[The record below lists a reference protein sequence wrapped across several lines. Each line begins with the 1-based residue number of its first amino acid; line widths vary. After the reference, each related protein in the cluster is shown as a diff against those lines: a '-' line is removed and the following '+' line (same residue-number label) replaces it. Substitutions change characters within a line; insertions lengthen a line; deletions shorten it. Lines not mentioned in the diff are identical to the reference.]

1 MSYQRV
7 NWQTGTK
14 VSDGY
19 VEIDGTRHPVTPP
32 TYSGPTP
39 CNPTSLNIMDVGIEE
54 NSNNIDKINNK
65 LNGQASINELYVGGI
80 KHKNFWVFPDE
91 KIITTRESFLI
102 DIPAGTYT
110 ISGEITGD
118 DAIDSLIQFYDDNDD
133 LVNSVSLEHNIST
146 HQTFQL
152 SSDCKIVRVYSND
165 SYESSLNKIAV
176 FENMQLEP
184 GDTVTDYS
192 ERKNIIPII
201 ENSLDSDSTTNAP
214 SVHAV
219 KEKVPENLT
228 TDGNAVKTGRKIDG
242 KTEYV
247 KRYSFKRTESSAQV
261 ISKNLGFVL
270 DDVIITKID
279 GTTISNSSNWFNAN
293 LGDYLQNTGFANKIQ
308 LFNSSNTVEVEINA
322 NFDTVF
328 VEIWYISKD

>member
-19 VEIDGTRHPVTPP
+19 VEIDGTRHPVTPA

-39 CNPTSLNIMDVGIEE
+39 CNPTSLNIMDAGIEE

-80 KHKNFWVFPDE
+80 KHKNFWVFPNE
-91 KIITTRESFLI
+91 KRITTRESFSI

-118 DAIDSLIQFYDDNDD
+118 DAIDSLIQFYDDNDN
-133 LVNSVSLEHNIST
+133 LVNSVLLEHNIST

-152 SSDCKIVRVYSND
+152 SNDCKIVRVYSND

-201 ENSLDSDSTTNAP
+201 ENSLDGDSTENAP

-219 KEKVPENLT
+219 KLLNT
-228 TDGNAVKTGRKIDG
+228 YSTDEIKIGTWIDG
-242 KTEYV
+242 KPLYRKVIESTSGNINVETVVGSINNFEY
-247 KRYSFKRTESSAQV
+247 
-261 ISKNLGFVL
+261 L
-270 DDVIITKID
+270 KILT
-279 GTTISNSSNWFNAN
+279 GTIVNSENTSVNFPFIFNAN
-293 LGDYLQNTGFANKIQ
+293 NLGE
-308 LFNSSNTVEVEINA
+308 LFMSSNGSINCLVTNGAYA
-322 NFDTVF
+322 NRPIKVIIEYTKTTD
-328 VEIWYISKD
+328 

>member
-7 NWQTGTK
+7 NWRTGTK

-19 VEIDGTRHPVTPP
+19 VEIDGTRHPVTPA

-65 LNGQASINELYVGGI
+65 LNGQASINELYVGDI
-80 KHKNFWVFPDE
+80 KHKNFWAFPNE
-91 KIITTRESFLI
+91 KRITTRESFSM

-118 DAIDSLIQFYDDNDD
+118 DAIDSLIQFYDDNDN
-133 LVNSVSLEHNIST
+133 LVNSVLLEHNIST

-152 SSDCKIVRVYSND
+152 SNDCKIVRVYSND
-165 SYESSLNKIAV
+165 SYESSLNKIAI

-184 GDTVTDYS
+184 GDTVTDYF

-201 ENSLDSDSTTNAP
+201 ENDLGSDSTVNGA
-214 SVHAV
+214 SIHVV
-219 KEKVPENLT
+219 KENLNLKQNK
-228 TDGNAVKTGRKIDG
+228 GNELWVNANV
-242 KTEYV
+242 V
-247 KRYSFKRTESSAQV
+247 SSFGTQD
-261 ISKNLGFVL
+261 IVL
-270 DDVIITKID
+270 DL
-279 GTTISNSSNWFNAN
+279 SN
-293 LGDYLQNTGFANKIQ
+293 YL
-308 LFNSSNTVEVEINA
+308 
-322 NFDTVF
+322 F
-328 VEIWYISKD
+328 VEIIYRMYPSSDEREMISKYYVGSKGELDYHDYDASTVRSWIRYVNVKTNKIEFNSCYINGQEDNSGLVPYKIIGYK

>member
-1 MSYQRV
+1 MAYQRV
-7 NWQTGTK
+7 NWQKGTK

-19 VEIDGTRHPVTPP
+19 VEIDGTRHTVTPA

-80 KHKNFWVFPDE
+80 KHKNFWVFPNE
-91 KIITTRESFLI
+91 KRITTRESFSI

-118 DAIDSLIQFYDDNDD
+118 DAIDSLIQFYDDNDN
-133 LVNSVSLEHNIST
+133 LVNSVLLEHNIST

-152 SSDCKIVRVYSND
+152 SNDCKIVRVYSND
-165 SYESSLNKIAV
+165 SYESSLNKIAI

-184 GDTVTDYS
+184 GDTVTDYF

-201 ENSLDSDSTTNAP
+201 ENSLDSDSTVNGA

-219 KEKVPENLT
+219 NTLKPVIL
-228 TDGNAVKTGRKIDG
+228 
-242 KTEYV
+242 Y
-247 KRYSFKRTESSAQV
+247 ESTMGTSGDVQL
-261 ISKNLGFVL
+261 N
-270 DDVIITKID
+270 DDVVNYKYLEIYVVTNN
-279 GTTISNSSNWFNAN
+279 TIEISC
-293 LGDYLQNTGFANKIQ
+293 NKIS
-308 LFNSSNTVEVEINA
+308 L
-322 NFDTVF
+322 DTVVSTLITLVNYEGAIYRYAEYNINENNNKLELQSKYGYYEF
-328 VEIWYISKD
+328 ISGTSLTNQNYLKVVKVVGYK

>member
-7 NWQTGTK
+7 NWKKGTK

-19 VEIDGTRHPVTPP
+19 VEIDGTRHPVILP

-39 CNPTSLNIMDVGIEE
+39 CNPTSLNIMDEGIEE

-80 KHKNFWVFPDE
+80 KHKNFWVFPNE
-91 KIITTRESFLI
+91 KRITTRESFLI

-118 DAIDSLIQFYDDNDD
+118 DAIDSLIQFYDDNDN

-184 GDTVTDYS
+184 GDTVTDYD

-201 ENSLDSDSTTNAP
+201 ENSLDSDSTTNGA
-214 SVHAV
+214 SVHTVNNLITTSNNGNVLKFNNGLMIITQKIAV
-219 KEKVPENLT
+219 NTAINTSWQGHYISSTINMTNFPVEFTNLLSCT
-228 TDGNAVKTGRKIDG
+228 LTLESTNSTNAWLMTDGTNSVAKAGNARLI
-242 KTEYV
+242 
-247 KRYSFKRTESSAQV
+247 SPESISTFQGNINV
-261 ISKNLGFVL
+261 IA
-270 DDVIITKID
+270 I
-279 GTTISNSSNWFNAN
+279 GTW
-293 LGDYLQNTGFANKIQ
+293 K
-308 LFNSSNTVEVEINA
+308 
-322 NFDTVF
+322 
-328 VEIWYISKD
+328 

>member
-7 NWQTGTK
+7 NWRKGTK

-19 VEIDGTRHPVTPP
+19 VEIDGTRHPVTPAI
-32 TYSGPTP
+32 YSGPTP

-65 LNGQASINELYVGGI
+65 LNGQASINELYVGSI
-80 KHKNFWVFPDE
+80 KHKNFWVFPNE
-91 KIITTRESFLI
+91 KRITTRESFSI

-133 LVNSVSLEHNIST
+133 LVNSVLLEHNIST

-152 SSDCKIVRVYSND
+152 SNDCKIVRVYSND

-184 GDTVTDYS
+184 GDTVTDYD

-201 ENSLDSDSTTNAP
+201 ENSLASDSTVNGV
-214 SVHAV
+214 SVHTV
-219 KEKVPENLT
+219 KNMIKVQNVNVNIGVLNSIGTTGSEKFDQETSYTIEQGYKCLGIVGYSLVGGYYTSCILSKLYADDSKVYWAIRNTGQSQTGDITLNVTLMLITT
-228 TDGNAVKTGRKIDG
+228 TD
-242 KTEYV
+242 
-247 KRYSFKRTESSAQV
+247 
-261 ISKNLGFVL
+261 
-270 DDVIITKID
+270 
-279 GTTISNSSNWFNAN
+279 
-293 LGDYLQNTGFANKIQ
+293 
-308 LFNSSNTVEVEINA
+308 
-322 NFDTVF
+322 
-328 VEIWYISKD
+328 